1 MEMNK
6 SIRILAYAYQFQEM
20 FLSKDIFLI
29 PYYISKELG
38 GECKY
43 LYTQNLGKTE
53 IPKIHRG
60 VTIERT
66 KNKNVWKVFLKEILT
81 HAKDIDV
88 LFLTGSSAVHML
100 ATFLYQK
107 RNPKG
112 KVVVFGDMEEPQA
125 RELNQ
130 NGFHYSGGLAGYV
143 KDKLTDYFF
152 RHVTYLVANT
162 AAYHLMDDLCQ
173 RKHWT
178 GLLHFYPCLDDEKFE
193 SYGLKRKPFAE
204 KENVM
209 VCVGRIGCYQKNTE
223 MLLNAL
229 RKTDLKDWKIYM
241 LGPITSSFDL
251 KEGGDF
257 QKVIDQ
263 FFEECPWY
271 KERLIFTGMVYDQ
284 KAVFEYYNRAKV
296 LLATARHEG
305 FANVYSQAA
314 ALGCYVISTDV
325 GGADVCSN
333 GWKYGIKLNQN
344 DSAGLA
350 NVLAELVCGK
360 LEMPEEYAIPF
371 AEMSYSYRV
380 KRVLLP
386 KMGLKP
392 ICINCKYG
400 SKERYN
406 I

>member
-1 MEMNK
+1 MNNTIK
-6 SIRILAYAYQFQEM
+6 ILAYAYQFQEM

-38 GECKY
+38 GKCKY
-43 LYTQNLGKTE
+43 LYTQNLGNTE
-53 IPKIHRG
+53 IPKLHRG
-60 VTIERT
+60 VTIEQT

-88 LFLTGSSAVHML
+88 LFLTGSSAVHMF
-100 ATFLYQK
+100 ATFLYK
-107 RNPKG
+107 KINPQG

-125 RELNQ
+125 KELNQ
-130 NGFHYSGGLAGYV
+130 NGFHYSGGLAGWI

-162 AAYHLMDDLCQ
+162 AAYHLMADLCE
-173 RKHWT
+173 RKHWN

-204 KENVM
+204 KENVI

-229 RKTDLKDWKIYM
+229 RETDLKDWKIYM

-284 KAVFEYYNRAKV
+284 KTVFEYYNRAKV
-296 LLATARHEG
+296 LLMTSRHESWG
-305 FANVYSQAA
+305 NVYSEAA
-314 ALGCYVISTDV
+314 ALGCYILSTDV
-325 GGADVCSN
+325 GGATLCSN
-333 GWKYGIKLNQN
+333 NWKFGYRLKQENIGDLAKAIKE
-344 DSAGLA
+344 
-350 NVLAELVCGK
+350 VVEGK
-360 LEMPEEYAIPF
+360 VDMNE
-371 AEMSYSYRV
+371 EMSISYYDLCYSNLV
-380 KRVLLP
+380 NKKLLP
-386 KMGLKP
+386 KMGFKP
-392 ICINCKYG
+392 LGTILNLGK
-400 SKERYN
+400 
-406 I
+406 

>member
-1 MEMNK
+1 MTT
-6 SIRILAYAYQFQEM
+6 SIKILAYAYQFQEM

-29 PYYISKELG
+29 PYYICKELG

-43 LYTQNLGKTE
+43 LYTQNLGNTE
-53 IPKIHRG
+53 IPKLHRG
-60 VTIERT
+60 VTIEQT

-88 LFLTGSSAVHML
+88 LFLTGSSAVHMF
-100 ATFLYQK
+100 ATFLYK
-107 RNPKG
+107 KMNPQG

-125 RELNQ
+125 KELNQ
-130 NGFHYSGGLAGYV
+130 NGFHYSGGLAGWI

-162 AAYHLMDDLCQ
+162 AAYHLMADLCE
-173 RKHWT
+173 RKHWN

-284 KAVFEYYNRAKV
+284 KTVFEYYNRAKV
-296 LLATARHEG
+296 LLMTSRHESWG
-305 FANVYSQAA
+305 NVYSEAA
-314 ALGCYVISTDV
+314 ALGCYILSTDV
-325 GGADVCSN
+325 GGATLCSN
-333 GWKYGIKLNQN
+333 DWKFGYRLKQENIG
-344 DSAGLA
+344 DLA
-350 NVLAELVCGK
+350 KAIEEVVEGK
-360 LEMPEEYAIPF
+360 VDMNE
-371 AEMSYSYRV
+371 EMSISYYDLCYNNLV
-380 KRVLLP
+380 NKKLLP
-386 KMGLKP
+386 KMGFKP
-392 ICINCKYG
+392 LGTILNLGK
-400 SKERYN
+400 
-406 I
+406 

>member
-1 MEMNK
+1 MNNTIK
-6 SIRILAYAYQFQEM
+6 ILAYAYQFQEM

-29 PYYISKELG
+29 PYYIGKELG

-53 IPKIHRG
+53 IPKLHRG

-66 KNKNVWKVFLKEILT
+66 KNKNVWKVLLTEILT

-88 LFLTGSSAVHML
+88 LFLTGSSAVHMF
-100 ATFLYQK
+100 ATFLYK
-107 RNPKG
+107 KINPKG

-125 RELNQ
+125 CELNQ
-130 NGFHYSGGLAGYV
+130 NGFHYSGGLAGWL

-162 AAYHLMDDLCQ
+162 AAYHLMTDLFE
-173 RKHWT
+173 RKHWN

-284 KAVFEYYNRAKV
+284 KTVFEYYNRAKV
-296 LLATARHEG
+296 LLMTSRHESWG
-305 FANVYSQAA
+305 NVYSEAA
-314 ALGCYVISTDV
+314 ALGCYILSTDV
-325 GGADVCSN
+325 GGATLCSN
-333 GWKYGIKLNQN
+333 DWKFGYRLKQENIGDLAKAIKE
-344 DSAGLA
+344 
-350 NVLAELVCGK
+350 VVEGK
-360 LEMPEEYAIPF
+360 VDMNE
-371 AEMSYSYRV
+371 EMSISYYDLCYSNLV
-380 KRVLLP
+380 NKKLLP
-386 KMGLKP
+386 KMGFKP
-392 ICINCKYG
+392 LGTILNLGK
-400 SKERYN
+400 
-406 I
+406 

>member
-1 MEMNK
+1 MNNTIK
-6 SIRILAYAYQFQEM
+6 ILAYAYQFQEM

-29 PYYISKELG
+29 PYYICKELG
-38 GECKY
+38 GKCKY
-43 LYTQNLGKTE
+43 LYTQNLGNTE
-53 IPKIHRG
+53 IPKLHRG

-100 ATFLYQK
+100 AAFLYQK

-125 RELNQ
+125 LELNQ
-130 NGFHYSGGLAGYV
+130 NGFHYSGGLAGLL

-162 AAYHLMDDLCQ
+162 AAYHLMTDLFE
-173 RKHWT
+173 RKHWN

-241 LGPITSSFDL
+241 LGPITNSFDL
-251 KEGGDF
+251 KEGGYF

-296 LLATARHEG
+296 LLMTSRHESWG
-305 FANVYSQAA
+305 NVYSEAA
-314 ALGCYVISTDV
+314 ALGCYILSTDV
-325 GGADVCSN
+325 GGATLCSN
-333 GWKYGIKLNQN
+333 DWKFGYRLKQENIG
-344 DSAGLA
+344 DLA
-350 NVLAELVCGK
+350 KAINGVIEGK
-360 LEMPEEYAIPF
+360 VDMNE
-371 AEMSYSYRV
+371 EMSISYYDLCYSNLV
-380 KRVLLP
+380 NKKLLP
-386 KMGLKP
+386 KMGFKP
-392 ICINCKYG
+392 LATILNLGK
-400 SKERYN
+400 
-406 I
+406 

>member
-1 MEMNK
+1 MKQNK
-6 SIRILAYAYQFQEM
+6 ITVLAYANQFQEM

-29 PYYISKELG
+29 PYYIAKELG

-43 LYTQNLGKTE
+43 LYTNNLGNTE
-53 IPKIHRG
+53 IPREHRG
-60 VTIERT
+60 VEIIKT
-66 KNKNVWKVFLKEILT
+66 KNSNQWKVFLQEIVS
-81 HAKDIDV
+81 HSKDIDV
-88 LFLTGSSAVHML
+88 LFLTGSSAVHMF
-100 ATFLYQK
+100 ATFLYK
-107 RNPKG
+107 KINPQG

-125 RELNQ
+125 KELNQ
-130 NGFHYSGGLAGYV
+130 NGFLYSGGLAGWI

-162 AAYHLMDDLCQ
+162 AAYHLMADLCE
-173 RKHWT
+173 RKHWN

-193 SYGLKRKPFAE
+193 SYGLKRKPFTE
-204 KENVM
+204 KENIM

-229 RKTDLKDWKIYM
+229 RKVDLKDWKIYM

-251 KEGGDF
+251 KEGDDF

-263 FFEECPWY
+263 FFEECPQY
-271 KERLIFTGMVYDQ
+271 NDKLIFTGMIYDA
-284 KAVFEYYNRAKV
+284 KTVFEYYNRAKV

-333 GWKYGIKLNQN
+333 DWKYGIKLNQN
-344 DSAGLA
+344 DSVGLT
-350 NVLAELVCGK
+350 NVLADLVCGK
-360 LEMPEEYAIPF
+360 LEVPEEYAIPF

-386 KMGLKP
+386 KMSLKP
-392 ICINCKYG
+392 DMYKL
-400 SKERYN
+400 
-406 I
+406 

>member
-1 MEMNK
+1 MKQNK
-6 SIRILAYAYQFQEM
+6 ITVLAYANQFQEM

-29 PYYISKELG
+29 PYYIAKELG

-43 LYTQNLGKTE
+43 LYTNNLGNTE
-53 IPKIHRG
+53 IPREHRG
-60 VTIERT
+60 VEIIKT
-66 KNKNVWKVFLKEILT
+66 KNSNLWKAFLQEIVS
-81 HAKDIDV
+81 HSKDIDV
-88 LFLTGSSAVHML
+88 LFLTGSSAVHMF
-100 ATFLYQK
+100 ATFLYK
-107 RNPKG
+107 KINPKG

-125 RELNQ
+125 CELNQ
-130 NGFHYSGGLAGYV
+130 NGFHYSGGLAGWI

-162 AAYHLMDDLCQ
+162 AAYHLMADLCE
-173 RKHWT
+173 RKHWN

-193 SYGLKRKPFAE
+193 SYGLKRKPFTE
-204 KENVM
+204 KENIM

-229 RKTDLKDWKIYM
+229 RKVDLKDWKIYM

-251 KEGGDF
+251 KEGDDF

-263 FFEECPWY
+263 FFEECPQY
-271 KERLIFTGMVYDQ
+271 NDKLIFTGMIYDA
-284 KAVFEYYNRAKV
+284 KTVFEYYNRAKV

-333 GWKYGIKLNQN
+333 DWKYGIKLNQN

-350 NVLAELVCGK
+350 NVLADLVCGK
-360 LEMPEEYAIPF
+360 LEVPEEYAISF

-392 ICINCKYG
+392 DMYKL
-400 SKERYN
+400 
-406 I
+406 

>member
-1 MEMNK
+1 MTTSNK
-6 SIRILAYAYQFQEM
+6 ILAYAYQFQEM

-43 LYTQNLGKTE
+43 LYTQNLGNTE
-53 IPKIHRG
+53 IPKLHRG

-88 LFLTGSSAVHML
+88 LFLTGSSAVHMF
-100 ATFLYQK
+100 ATFLYK
-107 RNPKG
+107 KINPKG

-130 NGFHYSGGLAGYV
+130 NGFHYSGGLAGWI

-162 AAYHLMDDLCQ
+162 AAYRLMADLCE
-173 RKHWT
+173 RKHWD
-178 GLLHFYPCLDDEKFE
+178 GLLHFYPCLDDEKFL

-209 VCVGRIGCYQKNTE
+209 VCVGRIGCHQKNTE
-223 MLLNAL
+223 MLLEAL
-229 RKTDLKDWKIYM
+229 RKVDLKDWKIYM
-241 LGPITSSFDL
+241 LGPVTSSFDL

-257 QKVIDQ
+257 QKVIDK
-263 FFEECPWY
+263 FFEECPQHRG
-271 KERLIFTGMVYDQ
+271 KVVFTGMVYDQ
-284 KAVFEYYNRAKV
+284 KTVFECYNRAKV
-296 LLATARHEG
+296 QLATARHEG

-314 ALGCYVISTDV
+314 ALGCYVVSTDV
-325 GGADVCSN
+325 GGADVCSHD
-333 GWKYGIKLNQN
+333 WKFGVKLEQN
-344 DSAGLA
+344 DSEGLA
-350 NVLAELVCGK
+350 HVLNDIVDG
-360 LEMPEEYAIPF
+360 MRVIPMDEALCF
-371 AEMSYSYRV
+371 DEMSYSYRV
-380 KRVLLP
+380 NTVLLP
-386 KMGLKP
+386 KMGFVALATTY
-392 ICINCKYG
+392 NCK
-400 SKERYN
+400 K
-406 I
+406 

>member
-1 MEMNK
+1 MNC
-6 SIRILAYAYQFQEM
+6 RILAYAYQFQEM

-43 LYTQNLGKTE
+43 LYTQNLGNTE
-53 IPKIHRG
+53 IPKLHRG
-60 VTIERT
+60 VTIEQT

-88 LFLTGSSAVHML
+88 LFLTGSSAVHMF
-100 ATFLYQK
+100 ATFLYK
-107 RNPKG
+107 KINPKG

-125 RELNQ
+125 KELNQ
-130 NGFHYSGGLAGYV
+130 NGFHYSGGLAGWI
-143 KDKLTDYFF
+143 KEKLTDYFF

-162 AAYHLMDDLCQ
+162 AAYHLMADLCE
-173 RKHWT
+173 RKHWN

-284 KAVFEYYNRAKV
+284 KTVFEYYNRAKV
-296 LLATARHEG
+296 LLMTSRHESWG
-305 FANVYSQAA
+305 NVYSEAA
-314 ALGCYVISTDV
+314 ALGCYILSTDV
-325 GGADVCSN
+325 GGATLCSN
-333 GWKYGIKLNQN
+333 DWKFGYRLKQENIGDLAKAIKE
-344 DSAGLA
+344 
-350 NVLAELVCGK
+350 VVEGK
-360 LEMPEEYAIPF
+360 VDMNE
-371 AEMSYSYRV
+371 EMSISYYDLCYSNLV
-380 KRVLLP
+380 NKKLLP
-386 KMGLKP
+386 KMGFKP
-392 ICINCKYG
+392 LGTILNLGK
-400 SKERYN
+400 
-406 I
+406 

>member
-1 MEMNK
+1 MKQNK
-6 SIRILAYAYQFQEM
+6 ITVLAYANQFQEM

-29 PYYISKELG
+29 PYYIAKELG

-43 LYTQNLGKTE
+43 LYTNNLGNTE
-53 IPKIHRG
+53 IPREHRG
-60 VTIERT
+60 VEIIKT
-66 KNKNVWKVFLKEILT
+66 KNSNLWKAFLQEIVS
-81 HAKDIDV
+81 HSKDIDV
-88 LFLTGSSAVHML
+88 LFLTGSSAVHMF
-100 ATFLYQK
+100 ATFLYK
-107 RNPKG
+107 KINPKG

-125 RELNQ
+125 KELNQ
-130 NGFHYSGGLAGYV
+130 NGFHYSGGLAGWL

-284 KAVFEYYNRAKV
+284 KTVFEYYNRAKV
-296 LLATARHEG
+296 LLMTSRHESWG
-305 FANVYSQAA
+305 NVYSEAA
-314 ALGCYVISTDV
+314 ALGCYILSTDV
-325 GGADVCSN
+325 GGATLCSN
-333 GWKYGIKLNQN
+333 DWKFGYRLKQENIGDLAKAIKE
-344 DSAGLA
+344 
-350 NVLAELVCGK
+350 VVEGK
-360 LEMPEEYAIPF
+360 VDMNE
-371 AEMSYSYRV
+371 EMSISYYDLCYSNLV
-380 KRVLLP
+380 NKKLLP
-386 KMGLKP
+386 KMGFKP
-392 ICINCKYG
+392 LGTILNLGK
-400 SKERYN
+400 
-406 I
+406 

>member
-1 MEMNK
+1 MPKTSTFSSLQAVVLSICSQLFVQKMNP
-6 SIRILAYAYQFQEM
+6 Q
-20 FLSKDIFLI
+20 
-29 PYYISKELG
+29 
-38 GECKY
+38 
-43 LYTQNLGKTE
+43 
-53 IPKIHRG
+53 
-60 VTIERT
+60 
-66 KNKNVWKVFLKEILT
+66 
-81 HAKDIDV
+81 
-88 LFLTGSSAVHML
+88 
-100 ATFLYQK
+100 
-107 RNPKG
+107 G

-125 RELNQ
+125 QELNQ
-130 NGFHYSGGLAGYV
+130 NGFHYSGGLAGWI

-162 AAYHLMDDLCQ
+162 AAYHLMADLCE
-173 RKHWT
+173 RKHWN

-193 SYGLKRKPFAE
+193 SYGLKRKPFTE
-204 KENVM
+204 KENIM

-229 RKTDLKDWKIYM
+229 RKVDLKDWKIYM

-251 KEGGDF
+251 KEGDDF

-263 FFEECPWY
+263 FFEECPQY
-271 KERLIFTGMVYDQ
+271 NDKLIFTGMIYDA
-284 KAVFEYYNRAKV
+284 KTVFEYYNRAKV

-350 NVLAELVCGK
+350 NVLADLVCGK
-360 LEMPEEYAIPF
+360 LEVPEEYAISF

-392 ICINCKYG
+392 DM
-400 SKERYN
+400 
-406 I
+406 

>member
-1 MEMNK
+1 MKQNK
-6 SIRILAYAYQFQEM
+6 ITVLAYANQFQEM

-38 GECKY
+38 GEYKY
-43 LYTQNLGKTE
+43 LYTNNLGNTE
-53 IPKIHRG
+53 IPREHRG
-60 VTIERT
+60 VEIIKT
-66 KNKNVWKVFLKEILT
+66 KNSNLWKVFLQEIVS
-81 HAKDIDV
+81 HSKDIDV
-88 LFLTGSSAVHML
+88 LFLTGSSAVHMF
-100 ATFLYQK
+100 ATFLYK
-107 RNPKG
+107 KINPKG

-125 RELNQ
+125 CELNQ
-130 NGFHYSGGLAGYV
+130 NSFHYSGGLAGWI

-162 AAYHLMDDLCQ
+162 AAYHLMADLCE
-173 RKHWT
+173 RKHWN

-193 SYGLKRKPFAE
+193 SYGLKRKPFTE
-204 KENVM
+204 KENIM

-229 RKTDLKDWKIYM
+229 RKVDLKDWKIYM

-251 KEGGDF
+251 KEGDDF

-263 FFEECPWY
+263 FFEECPQY
-271 KERLIFTGMVYDQ
+271 NDKLIFTGMIYDA
-284 KAVFEYYNRAKV
+284 KTVFEYYNRAKV

-333 GWKYGIKLNQN
+333 DWKYGIKLRQN

-360 LEMPEEYAIPF
+360 LEVPEEYAIPF

-386 KMGLKP
+386 KMSLKP
-392 ICINCKYG
+392 DMYKL
-400 SKERYN
+400 
-406 I
+406 

>member
-1 MEMNK
+1 MNNTIK
-6 SIRILAYAYQFQEM
+6 ILAYAYQFQEM

-29 PYYISKELG
+29 PYYICKELG
-38 GECKY
+38 GKCKY
-43 LYTQNLGKTE
+43 LYTQNLGNTE
-53 IPKIHRG
+53 IPKLHRG
-60 VTIERT
+60 VTIEQT

-88 LFLTGSSAVHML
+88 LFLTGSSAVHMF
-100 ATFLYQK
+100 ATFLYK
-107 RNPKG
+107 KMNPQG

-125 RELNQ
+125 KELNQ
-130 NGFHYSGGLAGYV
+130 NGFHYSGGLAGWI

-162 AAYHLMDDLCQ
+162 AAYHLMADLCE
-173 RKHWT
+173 RKHWN

-257 QKVIDQ
+257 QIVIDQ

-284 KAVFEYYNRAKV
+284 KTVFEYYNRAKV
-296 LLATARHEG
+296 LLMTSRHESWG
-305 FANVYSQAA
+305 NVYSEAA
-314 ALGCYVISTDV
+314 ALGCYILSTDV
-325 GGADVCSN
+325 GGATLCSN
-333 GWKYGIKLNQN
+333 DWKFGYRLKQENIGDLAKAIKE
-344 DSAGLA
+344 
-350 NVLAELVCGK
+350 VVEGK
-360 LEMPEEYAIPF
+360 VDMNE
-371 AEMSYSYRV
+371 EMSISYYDLCYSNLV
-380 KRVLLP
+380 NKKLLP
-386 KMGLKP
+386 KMGFKP
-392 ICINCKYG
+392 LGTILNLGK
-400 SKERYN
+400 
-406 I
+406 

>member
-1 MEMNK
+1 MNNTIK
-6 SIRILAYAYQFQEM
+6 ILAYAFQFQEM

-29 PYYISKELG
+29 PYYICKELG
-38 GECKY
+38 GKCKY
-43 LYTQNLGKTE
+43 LYTQNLGNTE
-53 IPKIHRG
+53 IPKLHRG

-88 LFLTGSSAVHML
+88 LFLTGSSAVHMF
-100 ATFLYQK
+100 ATFLYK
-107 RNPKG
+107 KMNPQG

-125 RELNQ
+125 KELNQ
-130 NGFHYSGGLAGYV
+130 NGFHYSGGLAGWI

-162 AAYHLMDDLCQ
+162 AAYHLMADLCE
-173 RKHWT
+173 RKHWN

-333 GWKYGIKLNQN
+333 GWKCGIKLNQN
-344 DSAGLA
+344 DSVGLT
-350 NVLAELVCGK
+350 NVLADLVCGK
-360 LEMPEEYAIPF
+360 LEVPEEYAIPF

-386 KMGLKP
+386 KMSLKP
-392 ICINCKYG
+392 DMYKL
-400 SKERYN
+400 
-406 I
+406 

>member
-1 MEMNK
+1 MNNTIK
-6 SIRILAYAYQFQEM
+6 ILAYAYQFQEM

-38 GECKY
+38 GKCKY
-43 LYTQNLGKTE
+43 LYTQNLGNTE
-53 IPKIHRG
+53 IPKLHRA

-88 LFLTGSSAVHML
+88 LFLTGSSAVHMF
-100 ATFLYQK
+100 ATFLYK
-107 RNPKG
+107 KMNPQG

-125 RELNQ
+125 KELNQ
-130 NGFHYSGGLAGYV
+130 NGFHYSGGLVGWL

-162 AAYHLMDDLCQ
+162 AAYHLMTDLFE
-173 RKHWT
+173 RKHWN

-284 KAVFEYYNRAKV
+284 KTVFEYYNRAKV
-296 LLATARHEG
+296 LLMTSRHESWG
-305 FANVYSQAA
+305 NVYSEAA
-314 ALGCYVISTDV
+314 ALGCYILSTDV
-325 GGADVCSN
+325 GGATLCSN
-333 GWKYGIKLNQN
+333 NWKFGYRLKQENIGDLAKAIKE
-344 DSAGLA
+344 
-350 NVLAELVCGK
+350 VVEGK
-360 LEMPEEYAIPF
+360 VDMNE
-371 AEMSYSYRV
+371 EMSISYYDLCYSNLV
-380 KRVLLP
+380 NKKLLP
-386 KMGLKP
+386 KMGFKP
-392 ICINCKYG
+392 LGTILNLT
-400 SKERYN
+400 RWRN
-406 I
+406 

>member
-1 MEMNK
+1 MNDTIK
-6 SIRILAYAYQFQEM
+6 ILAYTYQFQEM

-29 PYYISKELG
+29 PYYICKELG

-53 IPKIHRG
+53 IPKLHRG
-60 VTIERT
+60 VAIERT
-66 KNKNVWKVFLKEILT
+66 KNKNVWKVFLKEILI

-125 RELNQ
+125 CELNQ
-130 NGFHYSGGLAGYV
+130 NGFHYSGGLVGWL

-193 SYGLKRKPFAE
+193 SYGLKRKPFTE

-223 MLLNAL
+223 MLLRDS
-229 RKTDLKDWKIYM
+229 RK
-241 LGPITSSFDL
+241 
-251 KEGGDF
+251 
-257 QKVIDQ
+257 
-263 FFEECPWY
+263 
-271 KERLIFTGMVYDQ
+271 
-284 KAVFEYYNRAKV
+284 
-296 LLATARHEG
+296 
-305 FANVYSQAA
+305 
-314 ALGCYVISTDV
+314 
-325 GGADVCSN
+325 
-333 GWKYGIKLNQN
+333 
-344 DSAGLA
+344 
-350 NVLAELVCGK
+350 LVQTN
-360 LEMPEEYAIPF
+360 LTI
-371 AEMSYSYRV
+371 
-380 KRVLLP
+380 
-386 KMGLKP
+386 
-392 ICINCKYG
+392 
-400 SKERYN
+400 
-406 I
+406 

>member
-1 MEMNK
+1 MIQN
-6 SIRILAYAYQFQEM
+6 RIKVLAYANQFQEM

-29 PYYISKELG
+29 PYYIAKKMG
-38 GECKY
+38 GECRY
-43 LYTQNLGKTE
+43 LYTHNLGNTE
-53 IPKIHRG
+53 IPSEHRG
-60 VTIERT
+60 VEIIQT
-66 KNKNVWKVFLKEILT
+66 KNRNQWKVFLQEILT
-81 HAKDIDV
+81 HSKDIDV
-88 LFLTGSSAVHML
+88 LFLTGSSAVHMF
-100 ATFLYQK
+100 ATFLYK
-107 RNPKG
+107 KINPKG

-125 RELNQ
+125 CELNQ
-130 NGFHYSGGLAGYV
+130 NGFHYSGGLVGWL
-143 KDKLTDYFF
+143 KGKLTDYFF
-152 RHVTYLVANT
+152 RHVTYLVANS
-162 AAYHLMDDLCQ
+162 AAYHLMKDLFE
-173 RKHWT
+173 RKHWN

-209 VCVGRIGCYQKNTE
+209 VCVGRIGCFQKNTE

-333 GWKYGIKLNQN
+333 DWKYGIKLRQN
-344 DSAGLA
+344 DSVGLA

-360 LEMPEEYAIPF
+360 LEVPEEYAIPF

-386 KMGLKP
+386 KMGLKTDMY
-392 ICINCKYG
+392 KL
-400 SKERYN
+400 
-406 I
+406 

>member
-1 MEMNK
+1 MKQNK
-6 SIRILAYAYQFQEM
+6 ITVLAYANQFQEM

-43 LYTQNLGKTE
+43 LYTHNLGNTK
-53 IPKIHRG
+53 IPREHRG
-60 VTIERT
+60 VEIIKT
-66 KNKNVWKVFLKEILT
+66 KNSNQWKVFLQEIVS
-81 HAKDIDV
+81 HSKDIDV
-88 LFLTGSSAVHML
+88 LFLTGSSAVHMF
-100 ATFLYQK
+100 ATFLYK
-107 RNPKG
+107 KMNPQG

-125 RELNQ
+125 KELNQ
-130 NGFHYSGGLAGYV
+130 NGFHYSGGLAGWI
-143 KDKLTDYFF
+143 KEKLTDYFF

-162 AAYHLMDDLCQ
+162 AAYHLMADLCE
-173 RKHWT
+173 RKHWN

-284 KAVFEYYNRAKV
+284 KTVFEYYNRAKV

-333 GWKYGIKLNQN
+333 GWKYGIKLKQN

-392 ICINCKYG
+392 DMYKL
-400 SKERYN
+400 
-406 I
+406 

>member
-1 MEMNK
+1 MNNTIK
-6 SIRILAYAYQFQEM
+6 ILAYASQFQEM

-29 PYYISKELG
+29 PYYICKELG
-38 GECKY
+38 GKCKY
-43 LYTQNLGKTE
+43 LYTQNLGNTE
-53 IPKIHRG
+53 IPKLHRG
-60 VTIERT
+60 VTIEQT

-88 LFLTGSSAVHML
+88 LFLTGSSAVHMF
-100 ATFLYQK
+100 ATFLYK
-107 RNPKG
+107 KMNPQG

-125 RELNQ
+125 KELNQ
-130 NGFHYSGGLAGYV
+130 NGFHYSGGLAGWI
-143 KDKLTDYFF
+143 KEKLTDYFF

-162 AAYHLMDDLCQ
+162 AAYHLMADLCE
-173 RKHWT
+173 RKHWN

-284 KAVFEYYNRAKV
+284 KTVFEYYNRAKV
-296 LLATARHEG
+296 LLMTSRHESWG
-305 FANVYSQAA
+305 NVYSEAA
-314 ALGCYVISTDV
+314 ALGCYILSTDV
-325 GGADVCSN
+325 GGATLCSN
-333 GWKYGIKLNQN
+333 DWKFGYRLKQENIGDLAKAIKE
-344 DSAGLA
+344 
-350 NVLAELVCGK
+350 VVEGK
-360 LEMPEEYAIPF
+360 VDMNE
-371 AEMSYSYRV
+371 EMSISYYDLCYSNLV
-380 KRVLLP
+380 NKKLLP
-386 KMGLKP
+386 KMGLSHWVLYL
-392 ICINCKYG
+392 I
-400 SKERYN
+400 
-406 I
+406 

>member
-1 MEMNK
+1 MNNTIK
-6 SIRILAYAYQFQEM
+6 ILAYAYQFQEM

-53 IPKIHRG
+53 IPKLHRG

-88 LFLTGSSAVHML
+88 LFLTGSSAVHMF
-100 ATFLYQK
+100 ATFLYK
-107 RNPKG
+107 KINPKG

-162 AAYHLMDDLCQ
+162 AAYHLMTDLFE
-173 RKHWT
+173 RKHWN

-284 KAVFEYYNRAKV
+284 KTVFEYYNRAKV
-296 LLATARHEG
+296 LLMTSRHESWG
-305 FANVYSQAA
+305 NVYSEAA
-314 ALGCYVISTDV
+314 ALGCYILSTDV
-325 GGADVCSN
+325 GGATLCSN
-333 GWKYGIKLNQN
+333 DWKFGYRLKQENIGDLAKAIKE
-344 DSAGLA
+344 
-350 NVLAELVCGK
+350 VVEGK
-360 LEMPEEYAIPF
+360 VDMNE
-371 AEMSYSYRV
+371 EMSISYYDLCYSNLV
-380 KRVLLP
+380 NKKLLP
-386 KMGLKP
+386 KMGFKP
-392 ICINCKYG
+392 LGTILNLGK
-400 SKERYN
+400 
-406 I
+406 

>member
-1 MEMNK
+1 MIQN
-6 SIRILAYAYQFQEM
+6 RIKVLAYANQFQEM

-29 PYYISKELG
+29 PYYIAKKMG
-38 GECKY
+38 GECRY
-43 LYTQNLGKTE
+43 LYTHNLGNTE
-53 IPKIHRG
+53 IPSEYRG
-60 VTIERT
+60 VEIIQT
-66 KNKNVWKVFLKEILT
+66 KNRNQWKVFLQEILT
-81 HAKDIDV
+81 HSKDIDV
-88 LFLTGSSAVHML
+88 LFLTGSSAVHMF
-100 ATFLYQK
+100 ATFLYK
-107 RNPKG
+107 KINPKG

-125 RELNQ
+125 CELNQ
-130 NGFHYSGGLAGYV
+130 NGFHYSGGLVGWL

-162 AAYHLMDDLCQ
+162 AAYHLMTDLFE
-173 RKHWT
+173 RKHWN

-333 GWKYGIKLNQN
+333 DWKYGIKLRQN
-344 DSAGLA
+344 DSVGLA
-350 NVLAELVCGK
+350 NVLADLVCGK
-360 LEMPEEYAIPF
+360 LEVPEEYAIPF

-386 KMGLKP
+386 KMSLKP
-392 ICINCKYG
+392 DMYKL
-400 SKERYN
+400 
-406 I
+406 

>member
-1 MEMNK
+1 MKQNK
-6 SIRILAYAYQFQEM
+6 ITVLAYANQFQEM

-29 PYYISKELG
+29 PYYIAKELG

-43 LYTQNLGKTE
+43 LYTNNLGNTE
-53 IPKIHRG
+53 IPREHRG
-60 VTIERT
+60 VEIIKT
-66 KNKNVWKVFLKEILT
+66 KNSNQWKVFLQEIVS
-81 HAKDIDV
+81 HSKDIDV
-88 LFLTGSSAVHML
+88 LFLTGSSAVHMF
-100 ATFLYQK
+100 ATFLYK
-107 RNPKG
+107 KMNPQG

-125 RELNQ
+125 QELNQ
-130 NGFHYSGGLAGYV
+130 NGFHYSGGLAGWI

-162 AAYHLMDDLCQ
+162 AAYHLMADLCE
-173 RKHWT
+173 RKHWN

-193 SYGLKRKPFAE
+193 SYGLKRKPFTE
-204 KENVM
+204 KENIM

-229 RKTDLKDWKIYM
+229 RKVDLKDWKIYM

-251 KEGGDF
+251 KEGDDF

-263 FFEECPWY
+263 FFEECPQY
-271 KERLIFTGMVYDQ
+271 NDKLIFTGMIYDA
-284 KAVFEYYNRAKV
+284 KTVFEYYNRAKV

-333 GWKYGIKLNQN
+333 DWKYGIKLRQN

-392 ICINCKYG
+392 DMYKL
-400 SKERYN
+400 
-406 I
+406 